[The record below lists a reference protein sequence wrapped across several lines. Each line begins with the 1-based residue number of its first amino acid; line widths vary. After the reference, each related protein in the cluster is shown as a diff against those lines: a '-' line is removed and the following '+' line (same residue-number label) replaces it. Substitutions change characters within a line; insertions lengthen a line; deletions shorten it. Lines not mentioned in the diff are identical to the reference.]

1 MRQSGILAAAGLY
14 ALDHNVA
21 RLAEDHANARSLAD
35 KVRALP
41 NLTLDQSRVD
51 SNLVF
56 FDCAE
61 TGLSAAD
68 LSDALRARGVL
79 IGAMDRHRLR
89 AVTHLDVD
97 AAAVDAAGEALEGR
111 RKRVG
116 EGACEAPSNLSA
128 GRAAST
134 SGSLRPGSRCSRGA
148 GLPRSRRSAVRA
160 LRE

>member
-21 RLAEDHANARSLAD
+21 RPSPRTTPTPAGLAD

-41 NLTLDQSRVD
+41 QLTLDQSRVD

-61 TGLSAAD
+61 TGLSASD
-68 LSDALRARGVL
+68 LSDALRAKGVL

-97 AAAVDAAGEALEGR
+97 AAAVDAAGEALEA
-111 RKRVG
+111 VV
-116 EGACEAPSNLSA
+116 AAAP
-128 GRAAST
+128 
-134 SGSLRPGSRCSRGA
+134 
-148 GLPRSRRSAVRA
+148 
-160 LRE
+160 

>member
-14 ALDHNVA
+14 ALDHNVV

-41 NLTLDQSRVD
+41 KLTLDQLRVD

-61 TGLSAAD
+61 TGMSASD
-68 LSDALRARGVL
+68 LSEALRAKGVL

-97 AAAVDAAGEALEGR
+97 AGAVDAAGEVLEAV
-111 RKRVG
+111 VG
-116 EGACEAPSNLSA
+116 G
-128 GRAAST
+128 
-134 SGSLRPGSRCSRGA
+134 
-148 GLPRSRRSAVRA
+148 
-160 LRE
+160 